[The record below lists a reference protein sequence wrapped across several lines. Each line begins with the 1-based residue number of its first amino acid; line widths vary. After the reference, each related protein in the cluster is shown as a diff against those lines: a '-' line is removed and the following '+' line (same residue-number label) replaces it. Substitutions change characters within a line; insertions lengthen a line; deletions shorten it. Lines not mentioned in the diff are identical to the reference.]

1 MDLFFSFKGRI
12 GRARFWFGYV
22 SIFLLFLLVAM
33 VLSLLE
39 PTDQAAIRDAAGHK
53 KAVLTIPQ
61 GILLVIYLMF
71 SAWTTIAVCAKRFH
85 DLGRSGWWYLIGLI
99 PILGPLL
106 LLIWLGVLP
115 GDQGAN
121 AYGPPVVGAP
131 QPT

>member
-1 MDLFFSFKGRI
+1 MDLFFSFKGRT
-12 GRARFWFGYV
+12 GKARFWFGYV

-39 PTDQAAIRDAAGHK
+39 PTDQAALRDAAGHK

-106 LLIWLGVLP
+106 LLI
-115 GDQGAN
+115 
-121 AYGPPVVGAP
+121 
-131 QPT
+131 